1 MAVVIVR
8 EIGSDEWVVER
19 VERVDDGLY
28 ILLMLTAC
36 SWCCN
41 CLL

>member
-8 EIGSDEWVVER
+8 EMGSDEWV

-28 ILLMLTAC
+28 ILLMLIVSGVVIAYYYR
-36 SWCCN
+36 
-41 CLL
+41 